1 MFSSFHILFM
11 SVLFWK
17 GGGIMQPF
25 YRYPTQPQHPMQPF
39 QVNPHMQN
47 MHGMNGMPR
56 HPVPGSVDRFLGTI
70 GSGGSIT
77 GGTNVFTMLNN
88 VQKVLKVAETMGP
101 MIKQYGPAMR
111 NLPSIMTAL
120 KDFQNGSSSK
130 ADTEP
135 EADTSK
141 KAEKK
146 EKKKEIKENKEMK
159 ENKEVPQNEKAAKSK
174 NDGEE
179 KKSRPKT
186 SSKSPAQPTAKK
198 TKKAPSASKPVLA
211 APRTN
216 VPKGYHLSGPKLYV

>member
-1 MFSSFHILFM
+1 M

-47 MHGMNGMPR
+47 MNGIHGMPR
-56 HPVPGSVDRFLGTI
+56 HAGSVDRFLGTI

-77 GGTNVFTMLNN
+77 GGTSIFTMLNN

-111 NLPSIMTAL
+111 NLPSIMSAF
-120 KDFQNGSSSK
+120 KDFQSGSSETK
-130 ADTEP
+130 AENSA

-141 KAEKK
+141 KADSKEKNAEMKEKPEPKKK
-146 EKKKEIKENKEMK
+146 EKRKK
-159 ENKEVPQNEKAAKSK
+159 
-174 NDGEE
+174 DTEE
-179 KKSRPKT
+179 KVTVSDAKHSKT
-186 SSKSPAQPTAKK
+186 TKQPQAQKL
-198 TKKAPSASKPVLA
+198 KKAPANTKLVPA
-211 APRTN
+211 APKTTM
-216 VPKGYHLSGPKLYV
+216 PKGYHLSGPKLYV

>member
-1 MFSSFHILFM
+1 M

-39 QVNPHMQN
+39 QVNPQMQN
-47 MHGMNGMPR
+47 MNSLHGMPR
-56 HPVPGSVDRFLGTI
+56 HAGSVDRFLGTI

-77 GGTNVFTMLNN
+77 GGTSIFTMLNN

-120 KDFQNGSSSK
+120 KDFQSKGSATKEETS
-130 ADTEP
+130 A

-141 KAEKK
+141 KADKTEKDTEIKEKPETKKTETKKK
-146 EKKKEIKENKEMK
+146 EKRKKDTE
-159 ENKEVPQNEKAAKSK
+159 EKADVSAPKS
-174 NDGEE
+174 
-179 KKSRPKT
+179 SRTTKQQQGQ
-186 SSKSPAQPTAKK
+186 KI
-198 TKKAPSASKPVLA
+198 KKAPASTKLLPA
-211 APRTN
+211 APKTN

>member
-1 MFSSFHILFM
+1 M

-47 MHGMNGMPR
+47 MNGMHGMPR
-56 HPVPGSVDRFLGTI
+56 HAGSVDRFLGTI

-77 GGTNVFTMLNN
+77 GGTSIFTMLNN

-120 KDFQNGSSSK
+120 KDFQSGGSETK
-130 ADTEP
+130 AENSA

-141 KAEKK
+141 KAENKEKNAEVKENTEPKKK
-146 EKKKEIKENKEMK
+146 EKRKK
-159 ENKEVPQNEKAAKSK
+159 
-174 NDGEE
+174 DTEE
-179 KKSRPKT
+179 KVTVSGPKA
-186 SSKSPAQPTAKK
+186 SKTTKQPQAQIL
-198 TKKAPSASKPVLA
+198 KKAPANTKLVPA
-211 APRTN
+211 APKTN
-216 VPKGYHLSGPKLYV
+216 MPKGYHLSGPKLYV

>member
-1 MFSSFHILFM
+1 M

-47 MHGMNGMPR
+47 MNGMHGMPR
-56 HPVPGSVDRFLGTI
+56 HAGSVDRFLGTI
-70 GSGGSIT
+70 GSGGSVT
-77 GGTNVFTMLNN
+77 GGTSIFTMLNN

-120 KDFQNGSSSK
+120 KDFQSGGSETK
-130 ADTEP
+130 AENSA

-141 KAEKK
+141 KVDKQEKSAEVKENTEPKKK
-146 EKKKEIKENKEMK
+146 EKRKK
-159 ENKEVPQNEKAAKSK
+159 
-174 NDGEE
+174 DTEE
-179 KKSRPKT
+179 KVTASDPK
-186 SSKSPAQPTAKK
+186 SSKTTKQPQAQKL
-198 TKKAPSASKPVLA
+198 KKAPANTKLVPA
-211 APRTN
+211 APKTN
-216 VPKGYHLSGPKLYV
+216 MPKGYHLSGPKLYV